1 MHIPI
6 PVSRQVVSCVRVR
19 RQSPK
24 MQDSRKPVAI
34 GAATVPLPSTARP
47 ATDFTIDA
55 IMGRRADTDRPSPRL
70 GVTADCVG
78 SDDSSHHSAKALQMS
93 AYLSSSATSPTSSP
107 LKSEFISNYNS
118 SPPLSPGSES
128 ADLSLNHHI
137 RPPSSS
143 SSVGRESRCSAAT
156 TTGDRSLSESPS
168 CRSPS
173 PTSSVKENGRADG
186 KSEPNPCSED
196 NFGFTLTGLDLSQL
210 TAELLFLETLAKV
223 LNPWL
228 Y

>member
-1 MHIPI
+1 
-6 PVSRQVVSCVRVR
+6 
-19 RQSPK
+19 
-24 MQDSRKPVAI
+24 
-34 GAATVPLPSTARP
+34 
-47 ATDFTIDA
+47 
-55 IMGRRADTDRPSPRL
+55 
-70 GVTADCVG
+70 
-78 SDDSSHHSAKALQMS
+78 MS
-93 AYLSSSATSPTSSP
+93 AYLSSSAPSPTSSP

-186 KSEPNPCSED
+186 KSEPNPCSELLKPKCNCPELERVD
-196 NFGFTLTGLDLSQL
+196 CRLENKELWDRFHELGTEMIITKTGRYGHFSL
-210 TAELLFLETLAKV
+210 
-223 LNPWL
+223 
-228 Y
+228 